1 METWKRGCGRRTGTG
16 TGEAR
21 EARRRCRAGNACLRA
36 RISSCPASRGGFC
49 RESRK
54 KRPPPV
60 RELELLVGGDSAES
74 LEQIGEAE
82 GEVTQIGKECHH
94 ARGAARV
101 EEIDLGGSGERST
114 HDVDAEVL
122 LEPLDV
128 HVGAVEDFEDRRV
141 GEDFVQLADELA
153 DRQHVHQVVRRARR
167 DLYESAAESLPGSS
181 R

>member
-1 METWKRGCGRRTGTG
+1 M
-16 TGEAR
+16 
-21 EARRRCRAGNACLRA
+21 
-36 RISSCPASRGGFC
+36 
-49 RESRK
+49 
-54 KRPPPV
+54 
-60 RELELLVGGDSAES
+60 ELLVGGDSAES

-82 GEVTQIGKECHH
+82 GLEAQH

>member
-16 TGEAR
+16 PGEAC

-36 RISSCPASRGGFC
+36 RISSCPASKGGFC

-54 KRPPPV
+54 KRLPPV

-82 GEVTQIGKECHH
+82 GLEAQH

-153 DRQHVHQVVRRARR
+153 DRQHVHQIVRRARR